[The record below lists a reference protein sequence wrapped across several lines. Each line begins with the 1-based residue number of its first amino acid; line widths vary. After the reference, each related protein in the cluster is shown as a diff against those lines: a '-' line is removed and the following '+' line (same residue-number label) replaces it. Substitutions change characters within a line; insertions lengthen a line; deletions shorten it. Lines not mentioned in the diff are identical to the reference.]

1 MNENDAKRRRFKVT
15 VDGND
20 YIVEIEELP
29 YMDVVGSDVSSNTR
43 DTTVDVNN
51 DEKPTVSD
59 SDLLA

>member
-43 DTTVDVNN
+43 DITVDVNN

>member
-15 VDGND
+15 VDEND